1 MKFARLP
8 LLLILLF
15 TTVLLNA
22 CGPSNTV
29 PLVAPTVPNNV
40 LPAPNAPRVSVV
52 VFEDKRDSQDRGVRR
67 DGTAFVGSQDVTQWV
82 SQALADEL
90 RRCGLQVSYA
100 LTPDQARSGNPDFIV
115 TGTLDKAWL
124 REVSATE
131 LICDMSAS
139 YRVASRSGK
148 LSNRESLNA
157 GQTRNGLPSG
167 DVAKDLMTSCLRD
180 LVQPM
185 ARKIQTIIGQK

>member
-1 MKFARLP
+1 MKFFQC
-8 LLLILLF
+8 LLIVGTFLLS
-15 TTVLLNA
+15 A

-29 PLVAPTVPNNV
+29 QLMAPTIPNNV
-40 LPAPNAPRVSVV
+40 LPAPNAPRVTVV
-52 VFEDKRDSQDRGVRR
+52 AFEDKRDSQDLGVRR
-67 DGTAFVGSQDVTQWV
+67 DGTAFVGSQDASQWV

-100 LTPDQARSGNPDFIV
+100 LTPDQARGGNPDYIV

-124 REVSATE
+124 RELSATE
-131 LICDMSAS
+131 LVCDLSAT

-148 LSNRESLNA
+148 LSNRETLNA

-167 DVAKDLMTSCLRD
+167 DVAQDLMITTLRD
-180 LVQPM
+180 LIQPM
-185 ARKIQTIIGQK
+185 ARKIQTIIGHK

>member
-1 MKFARLP
+1 M
-8 LLLILLF
+8 
-15 TTVLLNA
+15 
-22 CGPSNTV
+22 
-29 PLVAPTVPNNV
+29 
-40 LPAPNAPRVSVV
+40 
-52 VFEDKRDSQDRGVRR
+52 
-67 DGTAFVGSQDVTQWV
+67 
-82 SQALADEL
+82 
-90 RRCGLQVSYA
+90 
-100 LTPDQARSGNPDFIV
+100 

>member
-1 MKFARLP
+1 MKFFQCLLMVSA
-8 LLLILLF
+8 LLLS
-15 TTVLLNA
+15 A

-29 PLVAPTVPNNV
+29 PLLAPSVPNNV

-52 VFEDKRDSQDRGVRR
+52 AFEDKRDSQDLGVRR
-67 DGTAFVGSQDVTQWV
+67 DGTAFVGSQDVSQWV

-100 LTPDQARSGNPDFIV
+100 LTPDQARGGNPDYIV

-124 REVSATE
+124 REMSATE
-131 LICDMSAS
+131 LICDMSATF
-139 YRVASRSGK
+139 RVASRSGK
-148 LSNRESLNA
+148 LSNRETLNA

-167 DVAKDLMTSCLRD
+167 NVAQDLMTATLRD
-180 LVQPM
+180 LIQPM
-185 ARKIQTIIGQK
+185 GRKIQTIIGQK

>member
-1 MKFARLP
+1 MKFFQC
-8 LLLILLF
+8 LLIVGTFLLS
-15 TTVLLNA
+15 A

-29 PLVAPTVPNNV
+29 QLLAPAIPNNV

-52 VFEDKRDSQDRGVRR
+52 AFEDKRDSQDLGVRR
-67 DGTAFVGSQDVTQWV
+67 DGTAFVGSQDASQWV

-100 LTPDQARSGNPDFIV
+100 LTPDQARGGNPDYIV

-124 REVSATE
+124 REMSATE
-131 LICDMSAS
+131 LVCDLSATF
-139 YRVASRSGK
+139 RVASRSGK
-148 LSNRESLNA
+148 LSNRETLNA

-167 DVAKDLMTSCLRD
+167 DVAQDLMVTTLRD
-180 LVQPM
+180 LIQPM
-185 ARKIQTIIGQK
+185 ARKIQTIIGHK